1 MEQITQAERDNAGAY
16 LAMTRTQV
24 INVIKGFNQERLEF
38 KPGPQRWS
46 IAETVHH
53 LAIVD
58 NLVLGIAANA
68 ISAGATRESAWK
80 DQDEELLSRVRD
92 RKKKLLAPDIG
103 SPSSELSP
111 SAVISSFD
119 AGRLLKF

>member
-1 MEQITQAERDNAGAY
+1 
-16 LAMTRTQV
+16 
-24 INVIKGFNQERLEF
+24 
-38 KPGPQRWS
+38 
-46 IAETVHH
+46 
-53 LAIVD
+53 
-58 NLVLGIAANA
+58 
-68 ISAGATRESAWK
+68 
-80 DQDEELLSRVRD
+80 VRD